1 MRALQRLTFL
11 GCLAALAGASACQ
24 DDTSNDP
31 TPARSASPGEP
42 VGPDGPGEHPG
53 GPGRDGGGSPDGG
66 GAPPDGEPAIPYVDF
81 AVNHVLVTGQSNSVA
96 NSGVPVLSTTQP
108 FANVMFDT
116 GVMPMSQCD
125 GNGCRAFATPSS
137 FVPLVEGDRF
147 FGYAVET
154 PSAGIANEITFLA
167 NERYHGAVAGL
178 PKDHKVLVSVHG
190 RSGNTYWCLRK
201 GGCNYKPGYLSP
213 FDQGMMEVAAA
224 KQLAEAA
231 GASYVVRAVA
241 TIHGESDHY
250 SYTTGS
256 QEFPLAGTDGTP
268 GKIQSYADGLLEWQ
282 ADYEAEIRAITGQ
295 AEPVPLFVS
304 QISGWNDTRYSKV
317 AQLEL
322 EAHERAP
329 GKVVLI
335 GPSYHLPI
343 DQSDCLH
350 FTNEGGR
357 RLGEYFAKAYAR
369 VVFEGRAWEP
379 VRPKTVTRAGAVI
392 TVTFHVPSPPL
403 VLDTER
409 VAEIASYGFDYLDES
424 GAPSP
429 ISKVE
434 LGGPDSV
441 RITLASAPAGAGRLT
456 YAQNQTPRSCIGTPR
471 GARGNLR
478 DSDKTPSKHGYDLH
492 NWSVHFDVAVP

>member
-1 MRALQRLTFL
+1 MLL
-11 GCLAALAGASACQ
+11 GCLASLASASACQ
-24 DDTSNDP
+24 DDTSGGD
-31 TPARSASPGEP
+31 TPGRSANPGLP
-42 VGPDGPGEHPG
+42 VELDDPGGHVGPG
-53 GPGRDGGGSPDGG
+53 GPGDPGSSDGGEPLPDA
-66 GAPPDGEPAIPYVDF
+66 GAPAVPYVDF
-81 AVNHVLVTGQSNSVA
+81 GVNHVLVTGQSNSVA

-116 GVMPMSQCD
+116 GVMPMRQCD
-125 GNGCRAFATPSS
+125 GEGCRAFDAPTS

-154 PSAGIANEITFLA
+154 SSAGLANEITYLA
-167 NERYHGAVAGL
+167 NERHHGVVAGL
-178 PKDHKVLVSVHG
+178 PMDHKVLVSVHG

-213 FDQGMMEVAAA
+213 FEQGMMEVAAA
-224 KQLAEAA
+224 KQIADAA
-231 GASYVVRAVA
+231 NASYVVRAVA
-241 TIHGESDHY
+241 AIHGESDHY
-250 SYTTGS
+250 SYTDGS
-256 QEFPLAGTDGTP
+256 QEFPLTGSDGTP
-268 GKIQSYADGLLEWQ
+268 GKLQSYADGLLEWQ

-295 AEPVPLFVS
+295 TLPVPLFVS

-317 AQLEL
+317 AQYEL

-335 GPSYHLPI
+335 GPSYPI
-343 DQSDCLH
+343 ALDQSDCRH

-357 RLGEYFAKAYAR
+357 RLGEYFAKVYAR
-369 VVFEGRAWEP
+369 VVFEGKPWEP
-379 VRPKTVTRAGAVI
+379 VRPKAVTRAGAVI

-403 VLDTER
+403 VIDTQR
-409 VAEIASYGFDYLDES
+409 VAAVASYGFDYLDES
-424 GAPSP
+424 GATPA

-434 LGGPDSV
+434 VSGPETV
-441 RITLASAPAGAGRLT
+441 TITLASAPTGAGRLT
-456 YAQNQTPRSCIGTPR
+456 YAQNQAPFTCIGTPR

-478 DSDKTPSKHGYDLH
+478 DSDATPSKHGYDLH